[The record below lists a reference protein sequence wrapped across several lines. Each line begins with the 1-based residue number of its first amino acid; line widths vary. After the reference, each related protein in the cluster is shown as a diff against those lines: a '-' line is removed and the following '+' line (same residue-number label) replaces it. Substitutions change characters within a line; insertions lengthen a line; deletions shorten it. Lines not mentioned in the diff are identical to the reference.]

1 MECYGNHVYNSF
13 LTQILVSHSFFIY
26 FINVATKQN
35 CFTKIKSAKYF
46 FTAINRCIPESYY
59 ALLSLEVTKN
69 LSNGTCCLKI
79 SVWYNMK
86 LFVTKSASCSLYISH
101 ISVKN
106 GLNIHFASYVFH
118 YTCLYF
124 VYPYRHTHTD
134 R

>member
-1 MECYGNHVYNSF
+1 MLWKSCLQQLLDTDTGF
-13 LTQILVSHSFFIY
+13 PLILY

-79 SVWYNMK
+79 SV
-86 LFVTKSASCSLYISH
+86 
-101 ISVKN
+101 
-106 GLNIHFASYVFH
+106 
-118 YTCLYF
+118 
-124 VYPYRHTHTD
+124 
-134 R
+134 